1 MEKRKPGR
9 PPKTSTV
16 ENKVEKV
23 LQGKVEEKRKPG
35 RPALNY
41 DDRPEH
47 IRFVIDSTALG
58 YSPTRIVL
66 MLKEKYGATDDRVIS
81 VKTIDTYRKRYF
93 AEIEKREKEL
103 RAQLP
108 VLEPVMRIRYL
119 QRVVDEALDGQE
131 LTDKNGLKI
140 TRKDYAVV
148 VQAIREINSMQ
159 KDLESQKSAT
169 VEESKMQREIEE
181 QKEILREY
189 VEKEMERTGK
199 KPLELLKELTGE
211 AYSKYEEALEQLTS
225 EYRM

>member
-1 MEKRKPGR
+1 MEKRGRGR
-9 PPKTSTV
+9 PPRLS
-16 ENKVEKV
+16 NVEKKTEKE

-47 IRFVIDSTALG
+47 IRFVIDCAALG

-81 VKTIDTYRKRYF
+81 VKTIDTYRRRYF
-93 AEIEKREKEL
+93 NEIEKREKQL
-103 RAQLP
+103 RAELP
-108 VLEPVMRIRYL
+108 VLEPTIRIRYL

-131 LTDKNGLKI
+131 FTDKNGLKI

-159 KDLESQKSAT
+159 KDLEAQKTAT
-169 VEESKMQREIEE
+169 VEETRQQREIEE
-181 QKEILREY
+181 QKEILREF
-189 VEKEMERTGK
+189 VEEEVTRTGK
-199 KPLELLKELTGE
+199 KAVEVLQELTGE
-211 AYSKYEEALEQLTS
+211 AYSKYNEAIEQLSS